1 MNELA
6 GYGATINGKH
16 TYKDYG
22 LVINNTSTVE
32 EPSPKTNFVDVPGS
46 STRLDL
52 TETLTG
58 EVEYNSRLVS
68 FTLGKL
74 LESTKWPILYRD
86 LLNTYQGKEVKVILD
101 DEPEYYY
108 QGRAELSDFS
118 RSQMLGSFKFT
129 LDADAYKYEVYD
141 STEDWAW
148 DSFNFETGVLREDY
162 SDIAVSSSAN
172 KFIEGSLIPVVPVF
186 IVSDLDTTSNAH
198 ITCNGKQYVLSE
210 GRNRFAEIK
219 IPTTG
224 LRVYFYGTFTVTI
237 EFRGGSL

>member
-58 EVEYNSRLVS
+58 QVEYNSRSVS

-74 LESTKWPILYRD
+74 LEPSRWPILYRE
-86 LLNTYQGKEVKVILD
+86 LIYTYQGKEVKVILD

-129 LDADAYKYEVYD
+129 VDADAYKYEVYD

-148 DSFNFETGVLREDY
+148 DSLNFETAVLREDY
-162 SDIAVSSSAN
+162 SDIEVSSSAN

-186 IVSDLDTTSNAH
+186 IVSNLDTTSDAH
-198 ITCNGKQYVLSE
+198 ITYNSKRYVLSE

-224 LRVYFYGTFTVTI
+224 QRVYFYGTFTVTI

>member
-1 MNELA
+1 MNELV
-6 GYGATINGKH
+6 GFGATINGKH

-32 EPSPKTNFVDVPGS
+32 APSPKTNFVDVPGS

-58 EVEYNSRLVS
+58 QVEYNSRSVS

-74 LESTKWPILYRD
+74 LEPEKWPALYREF
-86 LLNTYQGKEVKVILD
+86 LNAYQGKEVKVILD

-108 QGRAELSDFS
+108 QGRAELTDFT

-129 LDADAYKYEVYD
+129 VNADAYKYEVYD
-141 STEDWAW
+141 STEDWPW
-148 DSFNFETGVLREDY
+148 DTFNFETGVLREDY
-162 SDIAVSSSAN
+162 SDIEVSSSAN

-186 IVSDLDTTSNAH
+186 IVSDLDITSDAH

-210 GRNRFAEIK
+210 EETDLLRLRFRLQDFGYISTA
-219 IPTTG
+219 
-224 LRVYFYGTFTVTI
+224 L
-237 EFRGGSL
+237 LL